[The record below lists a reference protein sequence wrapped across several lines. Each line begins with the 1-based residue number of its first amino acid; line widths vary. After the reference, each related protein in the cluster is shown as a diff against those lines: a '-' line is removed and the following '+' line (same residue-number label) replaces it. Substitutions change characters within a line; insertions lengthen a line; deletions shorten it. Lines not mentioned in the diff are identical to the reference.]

1 MVFYKPDNSTI
12 QYHTKYAKNFF
23 KHQDE
28 KKNVKW
34 IKETQEADGCDSF
47 GPTAI
52 IYYLFIVSYNTQ
64 KKTYICEVYSAE
76 ERYHE
81 NEKVEYEFL
90 KQYESPNYSP
100 VNNWNDIY
108 DYYK

>member
-12 QYHTKYAKNFF
+12 QYYTKYAKKFF
-23 KHQDE
+23 KNQVE

-34 IKETQEADGCDSF
+34 INEVEEGDGYDSF

-64 KKTYICEVYSAE
+64 KKKYICEIYSAE
-76 ERYHE
+76 ERYRE
-81 NEKVEYEFL
+81 NENVEYEL
-90 KQYESPNYSP
+90 VVEYESPNYSP
-100 VNNWNDIY
+100 VY
-108 DYYK
+108 DWDDVHTHYT